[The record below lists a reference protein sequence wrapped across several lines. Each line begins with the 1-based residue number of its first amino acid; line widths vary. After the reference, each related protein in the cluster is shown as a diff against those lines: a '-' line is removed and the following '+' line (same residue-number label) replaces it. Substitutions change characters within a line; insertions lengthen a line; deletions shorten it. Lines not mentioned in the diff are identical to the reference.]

1 MARVK
6 GILQVTGG
14 LKGVSMYTMRGNEEV
29 IMRTKGGP
37 SKQTIKTR
45 ESCKGLRDSG
55 TEWGGCTKAASALRR
70 AIEPLMRL
78 ADYNVMGG
86 LNAVCKKIQCL
97 DTEHEKGKRNV
108 YVSANREYLADF
120 NFNKTNLFDRVVRIK
135 PEWQIDRSSVKATV
149 TLPEFNPTE
158 QLFAPNKL
166 PFLRF
171 VIVLGVATDVT
182 YDESSKSY
190 KPVND
195 LLLGYY
201 KEAHT
206 DWTPVKRALPEQILK
221 VQIDKIA
228 IHLLESDTLVLGIG
242 VEFGTVG
249 ADGEGEA
256 VRWAGSAKIV
266 GSL

>member
-14 LKGVSMYTMRGNEEV
+14 LKGVSMYTMRGNDEV

-37 SKQTIKTR
+37 SKNTIKTR
-45 ESCKGLRDSG
+45 DSCKGLRDSG

-70 AIEPLMRL
+70 GLEPLMRL

-86 LNAVCKKIQCL
+86 MNAVCKKIQCL

-108 YVSANREYLADF
+108 YVSTNRTYLSDF
-120 NFNKTNLFDRVVRIK
+120 NFNKTNLFDRVVRLK
-135 PEWQIDRSSVKATV
+135 PEWHIDRSMTKATV
-149 TLPEFNPTE
+149 TLPEFNPAE

-206 DWTPVKRALPEQILK
+206 DWTPVKRALPEQTLE
-221 VQIDKIA
+221 VQMEKIA
-228 IHLLESDTLVLGIG
+228 PHLTNSDTLVLGIG

-256 VRWAGSAKIV
+256 VKWAGSAKIV